1 MQHLNIMYSN
11 IDVFKFRDI
20 SEIQK
25 LKILSV
31 FTDTSK
37 VIVKDVLEKLEKII
51 LFLRNLLIPLLVL
64 FKPLTI

>member
-1 MQHLNIMYSN
+1 MYSN